1 MIRVVLD
8 ANILVSA
15 LLQPQ
20 GVPARTFLISL
31 AGTTAQL
38 CISGDIY
45 AEYEEVIRRAKF
57 NRTPHR
63 GGNRSRTPRYPA
75 KWILGQTF

>member
-38 CISGDIY
+38 CIFASAAISMPNT
-45 AEYEEVIRRAKF
+45 K
-57 NRTPHR
+57 
-63 GGNRSRTPRYPA
+63 
-75 KWILGQTF
+75 K